1 MLINFRYTLLRKV
14 RHCMGMNSLS
24 TMSTVWSNC
33 HMKQ

>member
-1 MLINFRYTLLRKV
+1 
-14 RHCMGMNSLS
+14 MGMNSLS